1 MKFIKDVYWRIR
13 NSTELVYCKLDYK
26 DMSKFRLWEGDYT
39 YFIHAPKVSV
49 VICKECYKKIRDK
62 FNEIENTFRMKVR
75 KNEKIQKVTSC
86 Y

>member
-1 MKFIKDVYWRIR
+1 MPNVEYHQIMNRIASCNDCGRKFYQ
-13 NSTELVYCKLDYK
+13 
-26 DMSKFRLWEGDYT
+26 GDYT